1 MNKEEMVGAL
11 SQKARLTRK
20 DAETALDA
28 VFEIITDAM
37 RNGEKVQ
44 IVGFGVFE
52 VKDRAPR
59 VGRNPKANVPV
70 IIPARKMPVFKP
82 GKPLKEAVDSSK

>member
-11 SQKARLTRK
+11 SQKTQFTRK
-20 DAETALDA
+20 DAETAIDA
-28 VFEIITDAM
+28 VFEIITDTLSV
-37 RNGEKVQ
+37 GDKVQ

-52 VKDRAPR
+52 VKNRAPR
-59 VGRNPKANVPV
+59 IGRNPKANVPV
-70 IIPARKMPVFKP
+70 NIPARKMPVFKP

>member
-11 SQKARLTRK
+11 SQRARLTRK

-28 VFEIITDAM
+28 VFEIITETLSS
-37 RNGEKVQ
+37 GGKVK

-52 VKDRAPR
+52 VKNRAPK
-59 VGRNPKANVPV
+59 VGRNPGDNIPVP
-70 IIPARKMPVFKP
+70 IPARKIPIFKP
-82 GKPLKEAVDSSK
+82 GKLLKEAVDFPK